1 MNTQKSQP
9 NHTILIID
17 DDPAQQEILG
27 EHLQLT
33 GFNPLHALNCESA
46 FLLLRSNPVSLI
58 LLDINMPQVDG
69 FQTMEQLRD
78 DETTRDIPVLFLTS
92 MDRQYLKI
100 KGLEL
105 GADDY
110 ITKPYNNAELIA
122 RIKAILRRSAPPRLQ
137 PGVIQGDIQAIGLSE
152 LLQNVGQSGR
162 ASRIVLPDMDGEII
176 TADGNLLLVH
186 QGTFTGLEALLR
198 LLLFEKGQFSVTY
211 DQHAHIPEDLP
222 PAEYSI
228 FGALLTTANQVDHL
242 KIAAETTGQQD
253 PLLKLRPQGS
263 GIAEIDQWA
272 ARFPLS
278 LFSLVAVMKGS
289 IEDNMNQVLKAIAE
303 DKIRCLPSPA
313 Q

>member
-1 MNTQKSQP
+1 MNPQKSPIQ
-9 NHTILIID
+9 TILIID

-33 GFNPLHALNCESA
+33 GFHPLHAQSCESA
-46 FLLLRSNPVSLI
+46 FSLLRSTPVSLI

-69 FQTMEQLRD
+69 FQTMERLRD

-122 RIKAILRRSAPPRLQ
+122 RIKAILRRSAPPRLR
-137 PGVIQGDIQAIGLSE
+137 PGVIQGDIHAIGLSE

-162 ASRIVLPDMDGEII
+162 TSRIVLPDMDGEII
-176 TADGNLLLVH
+176 TADGNLLLIR
-186 QGTFTGLEALLR
+186 QGAFTGLEALLR
-198 LLLFEKGQFSVTY
+198 FLLYEKGQFSVTY
-211 DQHAHIPEDLP
+211 DQLAHIPEDLP
-222 PAEYSI
+222 PAEHSI
-228 FGALLTTANQVDHL
+228 FGALLTTASQVDHI
-242 KIAAETTGQQD
+242 KMAAETTGQQD
-253 PLLKLRPQGS
+253 PLLKLSPQGS

-272 ARFPLS
+272 TRFPLS
-278 LFSLVAVMKGS
+278 LFTLVAMMKGS
-289 IEDNMNQVLKAIAE
+289 IEDNMNQVLKAITE
-303 DKIRCLPSPA
+303 DRIRCLPSPA